1 MKIKSYAS
9 SSRGNCYVVS
19 SDTTNIIVDI
29 GYPATTLLKDVIVDA
44 LLITHHHG
52 DHDSGLATFK
62 KHSTAPVYHGLFTF
76 TVGDL
81 QIQSFPVSHDIEA
94 FGYTIIGDQT
104 VTIILDTGIITKDM
118 QDEINNADIL
128 IIESNYDEKLMELSG
143 YHPDLKER
151 IISDVGHLSNQQVA
165 RAIRTCPGEVY
176 LAHLSEETNSRA
188 YAKTIVE
195 KLSGKEVTVF
205 ER

>member
-1 MKIKSYAS
+1 M
-9 SSRGNCYVVS
+9 G
-19 SDTTNIIVDI
+19 
-29 GYPATTLLKDVIVDA
+29 
-44 LLITHHHG
+44 IT
-52 DHDSGLATFK
+52 SGLEVFRNHCK
-62 KHSTAPVYHGLFTF
+62 CPLYHGLFST

-81 QIQSFPVSHDIEA
+81 VIQSFPVHHDIEA

-195 KLSGKEVTVF
+195 KTIW
-205 ER
+205 ERSYSI